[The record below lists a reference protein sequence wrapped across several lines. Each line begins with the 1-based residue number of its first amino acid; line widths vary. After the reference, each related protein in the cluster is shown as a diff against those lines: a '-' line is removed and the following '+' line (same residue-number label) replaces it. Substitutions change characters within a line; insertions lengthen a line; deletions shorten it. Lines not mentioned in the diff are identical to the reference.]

1 MIKYPCLDC
10 KATGVK
16 VQQIVESIVIPPGV
30 ESGQSLT
37 LPEKVIFQ
45 LDREI

>member
-16 VQQIVESIVIPPGV
+16 VQQVLESVSIPPGV
-30 ESGQSLT
+30 ESGQTVT
-37 LPEKVIFQ
+37 LA
-45 LDREI
+45 